1 VGAFHGTVA
10 ISGKTVTL
18 TSGSRVFDP
27 LWQAF
32 MPAIAGRR
40 SLDVIGSG
48 TDSARLT
55 LMAPAP
61 DGPDQTVSLTSQLN
75 YVTGVIEVT
84 FTSPPGAGVLI
95 VVSYNAEPSQWNG
108 EHKVISATSKSV
120 TYSEPNCTAAGASA
134 ASGEA
139 YALPLIYVAPASHT
153 NCAYDGDG
161 GQACTPSDSNSGATK
176 PHPKATLAG
185 ATQLLKSRVL
195 TVPYMIQLADANG
208 TGLGGSTPLTDC
220 YQPNEVTFSAVTI
233 GGAPVDENEQLR
245 VDRFPQSYLWVHG
258 SAHPEMVLIN
268 GSGDCAASSRAVGPS
283 EALRFDH
290 MAARV
295 DGFSLQGYGNRIGR
309 GLGPSGISFV
319 NFATG
324 YVENM
329 ICTGA
334 RDLNPKFFTQCVGAW
349 DHSTLKVG
357 GSHVVRNADWIRA
370 VNQSNLF
377 TADPSDQT
385 GQNTTLDYFSSTPGA
400 AMACTIMSNCQIDHL
415 TAKFRGPG
423 SYTAQS
429 ATEKSAFYYAER
441 YVGSQ
446 CPNAACFDITIDAPN
461 MTWESSV
468 LGGHVDSSCANSQ
481 QGVCTVISGPAV
493 RAYAQEDS
501 FIKEYGA
508 SVIKGPDVEAAGG
521 CVEVWNFSWQTPPGS
536 QPPTCSSLVIR
547 SESKLWPPLTLQNAS
562 ESKTAL
568 LELKTGTGALA
579 ASFSASGQIATIN
592 SVATTGNGFGAEVYS
607 NVPTA
612 TNRGIPAT
620 TMFTPTTDGNFTAR
634 FYLSQVDAGAGC
646 TTPAAVAVQVTYT
659 DPDFG
664 VAQPLTFVATLSA
677 GGGAVSTAL
686 NLTADTTQAHVATG
700 SVFFRARG
708 SAPIRYA
715 TNYTNGD
722 CATQPRYRIVSLL
735 QWF

>member
-1 VGAFHGTVA
+1 LMLSLRISSSAADPVPVEVTMAECSAPAAMATVTMPANPFKPGQWIALRGVPLSPRVKRVGERVATGDGSTATFTFRTAAYPIQRGSLTVLVGGAPQGTDSPGVPYPGVGQLDGPGVGAFHGTVA
-10 ISGKTVTL
+10 INGKTVTL

-27 LWQAF
+27 RWQAF
-32 MPAIAGRR
+32 MPTIAGRR
-40 SLDVIGSG
+40 LLDVIGSE

-61 DGPDQTVSLTSQLN
+61 DGPDQTFSLTSQLN

-84 FTSPPGAGVLI
+84 FTSPPGAGAPI

-120 TYSEPNCTAAGASA
+120 TYRAPNCTAAGTSA

-161 GQACTPSDSNSGATK
+161 GQACTRATPIPARTN

-185 ATQLLKSRVL
+185 ATQLLKSRAL

-245 VDRFPQSYLWVHG
+245 VDRFPQSYVWVHG

-309 GLGPSGISFV
+309 GLGPSGISFG
-319 NFATG
+319 NFGTG

-415 TAKFRGPG
+415 TAKFQGPG

-429 ATEKSAFYYAER
+429 ATEKSSFYYAER

-468 LGGHVDSSCANSQ
+468 LGGARGLELRQ
-481 QGVCTVISGPAV
+481 QPAGCLHRYLRSGRSGL
-493 RAYAQEDS
+493 RAGGFFHQG
-501 FIKEYGA
+501 IRA
-508 SVIKGPDVEAAGG
+508 SVIKGPDIEAAGG
-521 CVEVWNFSWQTPPGS
+521 CVEVWNFGWQNPPGS

-547 SESKLWPPLTLQNAS
+547 SES
-562 ESKTAL
+562 
-568 LELKTGTGALA
+568 ALA
-579 ASFSASGQIATIN
+579 ASHASERKRVEDSPAGIEDGCRRLGGVIQRLRADRHN
-592 SVATTGNGFGAEVYS
+592 QRRCDYWKRF
-607 NVPTA
+607 
-612 TNRGIPAT
+612 RG
-620 TMFTPTTDGNFTAR
+620 
-634 FYLSQVDAGAGC
+634 
-646 TTPAAVAVQVTYT
+646 
-659 DPDFG
+659 
-664 VAQPLTFVATLSA
+664 
-677 GGGAVSTAL
+677 
-686 NLTADTTQAHVATG
+686 
-700 SVFFRARG
+700 
-708 SAPIRYA
+708 
-715 TNYTNGD
+715 
-722 CATQPRYRIVSLL
+722 
-735 QWF
+735 